1 MSKFI
6 KDVKDIDKAFKNSTI
21 KNVLFISGKNSFY
34 KTKADKFFKNIL
46 KKKNKFF
53 YFKTSSV
60 PEFVELKKIIN
71 FKEKIN
77 PELII
82 AVGGGC
88 VLDYAK
94 IASNFDNNSINE
106 KKVINSDLQKNLR
119 KKIKLLAIPTTAGS
133 GAEVTSNAVIYINNK
148 KYSVEGEG
156 IKPDYYFLEPRFL
169 QSTNFITDASAG
181 FDAISQA
188 VESMFSLKSN
198 LDSVNYS
205 SRALKILFSNFE
217 NFLSNKKIS
226 NSYNMALGANLAG
239 KAISISKTTL
249 PHAMSY
255 PFTINYKVPHGHAVS
270 LTFNKFLKFNYLN
283 LDQNTAKFSLKN
295 RFDILFK
302 ITKTKNIF
310 ELDKFFFNLKE
321 KALLEQN
328 FTKLGINIENDL
340 NKILGGI
347 NDQRLKNNPIK
358 VKKKDLK
365 HILINL

>member
-6 KDVKDIDKAFKNSTI
+6 RNTSEINSIFKSNKI

-34 KTKADKFFKNIL
+34 KTKANKFFKNVL

-53 YFKTSSV
+53 YFNNSNV
-60 PEFVELKKIIN
+60 PNFNELKKIIN
-71 FKEKIN
+71 FKEKIK
-77 PELII
+77 PDLII

-94 IASNFDNNSINE
+94 IASNFDNKSAFE
-106 KKVINSDLQKNLR
+106 KKIISSDLQKNVR
-119 KKIKLLAIPTTAGS
+119 KNVKILAVPTTAGS
-133 GAEVTSNAVIYINNK
+133 GAEVTSNAVIYINK
-148 KYSVEGEG
+148 EKYSVEGDD

-169 QSTNFITDASAG
+169 QSTTFTTDAAAG

-198 LDSVNYS
+198 SDSLQYS

-217 NFLSNKKIS
+217 NFLTNKRLS

-270 LTFNKFLKFNYLN
+270 LTFNKFLKFNYFN
-283 LDQNTAKFSLKN
+283 LDRNVAKFSLKN
-295 RFDILFK
+295 RFDTLFK

-310 ELDKFFFNLKE
+310 ELDKFFLNLKQQ
-321 KALLEQN
+321 ASLEQN
-328 FTKLGINIENDL
+328 FNKLGININSDL
-340 NKILGGI
+340 SKILGGI
-347 NDQRLKNNPIK
+347 NEQRLKNNPIK
-358 VKKKDLK
+358 VKKRDLN
-365 HILINL
+365 HILKNL

>member
-1 MSKFI
+1 
-6 KDVKDIDKAFKNSTI
+6 
-21 KNVLFISGKNSFY
+21 
-34 KTKADKFFKNIL
+34 
-46 KKKNKFF
+46 
-53 YFKTSSV
+53 
-60 PEFVELKKIIN
+60 
-71 FKEKIN
+71 
-77 PELII
+77 
-82 AVGGGC
+82 
-88 VLDYAK
+88 
-94 IASNFDNNSINE
+94 
-106 KKVINSDLQKNLR
+106 
-119 KKIKLLAIPTTAGS
+119 
-133 GAEVTSNAVIYINNK
+133 
-148 KYSVEGEG
+148 
-156 IKPDYYFLEPRFL
+156 
-169 QSTNFITDASAG
+169 
-181 FDAISQA
+181 
-188 VESMFSLKSN
+188 MFSLKSN